1 MLDLTVVPAGKELES
16 LISAAAGIAHQS
28 DNNCIL
34 LLYPVQYSGISM
46 TTLLASQRKIEDR
59 LMAHKVS
66 IEASKFI
73 LPNQRKTDSDGC
85 VQANLRAHTHTHTR
99 ACARTRTHTRARA
112 EARAHACTRARAH
125 AM

>member
-34 LLYPVQYSGISM
+34 LIYPVQYSGISM

-66 IEASKFI
+66 IEA
-73 LPNQRKTDSDGC
+73 RK
-85 VQANLRAHTHTHTR
+85 
-99 ACARTRTHTRARA
+99 
-112 EARAHACTRARAH
+112 
-125 AM
+125 